1 MRVTRKKMGNND
13 SEDEWKTEEKKKK
26 EVIFVESFKLGF
38 KFRKLDV
45 KEVLT
50 FTIHKVKNLTFNAE
64 VKEAFVLL
72 WGMRN
77 LILKAGS

>member
-1 MRVTRKKMGNND
+1 MGNSG

-26 EVIFVESFKLGF
+26 EVIFVESFKLGS
-38 KFRKLDV
+38 KSWKLDV